1 MQKEAAASGLAVFDL
16 DGTITYRDT
25 LLPYLALAI
34 RRRPGRALGLWALP
48 LFLLRYAFNRDR
60 GQLKGALIAAVLGG
74 SHREEIGTLT
84 GAFVADCRRR
94 RLRAGALTA
103 IARHRAAGDRLVLLS
118 ASPDL
123 YVPALGAAL
132 GFDATVC
139 TELVWRGE
147 TLDGHLAGPNRH
159 GEEKRRVLA
168 TLRAR
173 YPGPV
178 TAYGNAESDLAHL
191 CAADA
196 AVLVN
201 ARPAARRIA
210 SGLRIATGAWP

>member
-1 MQKEAAASGLAVFDL
+1 MQKEATASGLAVFDL

-34 RRRPGRALGLWALP
+34 RRRPSRALGLWALP
-48 LFLLRYAFNRDR
+48 LFIVRYAFNGDR

-74 SHREEIGTLT
+74 SSRQEIESLT
-84 GAFVADCRRR
+84 AAFVQDSRCR
-94 RLRAGALTA
+94 RLRAGALEA
-103 IARHRAAGDRLVLLS
+103 ITRHRTAGDRLVLLS

-139 TELVWRGE
+139 TELVWRDE

-159 GEEKRRVLA
+159 GEEKRRVLD
-168 TLRAR
+168 TLRRR
-173 YPGPV
+173 YPGRV

-191 CAADA
+191 CAADS

-210 SGLRIATGAWP
+210 TGLRIATGDWP